1 MHPIETIRSRRTAGR
16 VSCALVPHPVNL
28 APTDAADRAVQ
39 GAGLRPLGEGWLE
52 IRESDAERIATGVL
66 HRDLAYGAE
75 LIPLAE
81 AEELASALIA
91 LVPLPMTC
99 FTNGDWADAFDA
111 DRDSGESL
119 ESVGFDP
126 ISDAT
131 LDAGIVCVSEEVT
144 LLLWVEDED

>member
-1 MHPIETIRSRRTAGR
+1 MHPVEAVLKRRTSGR
-16 VSCALVPHPVNL
+16 VSCAIVARDPALS
-28 APTDAADRAVQ
+28 PTAAADRAVQ
-39 GAGLRPLGEGWLE
+39 GVGLRPLGDGWLE
-52 IRESDAERIATGVL
+52 ISDTDAEVIATGVL

-75 LIPLAE
+75 IMPLAQ
-81 AEELASALIA
+81 AAELASDLFA

-99 FTNGDWADAFDA
+99 FTNGEWADALGDA
-111 DRDSGESL
+111 DDAGEAL

-131 LDAGIVCVSEEVT
+131 LDAGVVCVGEEVT

>member
-1 MHPIETIRSRRTAGR
+1 M
-16 VSCALVPHPVNL
+16 
-28 APTDAADRAVQ
+28 
-39 GAGLRPLGEGWLE
+39 RPLGEGWLE
-52 IRESDAERIATGVL
+52 ISESDAERIATGVL

-99 FTNGDWADAFDA
+99 FTNGDWVDAFDA